1 MAKDRYQSTVQGIIV
16 IALALCCLLF
26 GSLHA
31 IAEPIRLDGITFSEG
46 SANVRLMG
54 VSGSGTLNDPFIV
67 IEEIFDEGEAVL
79 AVDVWSNNFGSRIAT
94 MHATGFAITK
104 VVINKTKRTWD
115 YFGVE
120 LEFVHGIGSDY
131 YDGLSFAQSA
141 IANRPFRA
149 DRFKNVEDLIEPRDI
164 VRFTNG
170 AMRDNEEGRFT
181 FSVTYTGHTPKF
193 LIVQHVRR
201 PYAGFQKPSE
211 YANVTR

>member
-1 MAKDRYQSTVQGIIV
+1 MIM
-16 IALALCCLLF
+16 IALGLCWLMIY
-26 GSLHA
+26 GSPA
-31 IAEPIRLDGITFSEG
+31 SAEPIRLDGITFSEG
-46 SANVRLMG
+46 STNIRLLG
-54 VSGSGTLNDPFIV
+54 VSGSGRLTDPYV
-67 IEEIFDEGEAVL
+67 VVEEIFDEGEAVL
-79 AVDVWSNNFGSRIAT
+79 AVDVWSNSFGSRIET

-104 VVINKTKRTWD
+104 VVINRTKRTWD

-120 LEFVHGIGSDY
+120 LEFVHGTGSDY

-170 AMRDNEEGRFT
+170 TMKDNDEGRFT

-201 PYAGFQKPSE
+201 PYAGFHKPAR
-211 YANVTR
+211 YAKVNK

>member
-1 MAKDRYQSTVQGIIV
+1 MIY
-16 IALALCCLLF
+16 
-26 GSLHA
+26 GSPA
-31 IAEPIRLDGITFSEG
+31 SAEAIRLDGITFSEG
-46 SANVRLMG
+46 STNIRLLG
-54 VSGSGTLNDPFIV
+54 VSGSGRLTDPYV
-67 IEEIFDEGEAVL
+67 VVEEIFDEGEAVL
-79 AVDVWSNNFGSRIAT
+79 AVDVWSNSFGSRIET

-104 VVINKTKRTWD
+104 VVINRTKRTWD

-120 LEFVHGIGSDY
+120 LEFVHGTGSDY

-170 AMRDNEEGRFT
+170 TMKDNDEGRFT

-201 PYAGFQKPSE
+201 PYAGFHKPAR
-211 YANVTR
+211 YAKVNK